1 MSLIE
6 RSYPDIVRDLLTNL
20 TQGVSREVHRVTYD
34 ATARPL
40 VPPEVVLARR
50 PVRRVSLVTGFVAA
64 AAADEPPIPY
74 TFTLNDYELVGSTG
88 DPDDLNTIRFLPFG
102 RLPAPDTDITVN
114 YYPRTTERL
123 PITDL
128 NVGSVARTLV
138 EALSKELAL
147 LYAQLNLAYD
157 SAFVE
162 TAAGASLDR
171 VVALL
176 SYERFRAGRP
186 VGTVVF
192 RRRGTVG
199 NITIPA
205 GTPVT
210 DAEDKVRYETVDTYT
225 MLAGESVAEVRVRG
239 ASAITPPVEAG
250 KLTVIQRAIAG
261 IDSVINERP
270 TTRAAEDESDE
281 DLRGRVRSALIAS
294 NKGTVASLTHG
305 LLQMPQVRGVKIDE
319 MPNGVAGEIR
329 VSVSLTDPAAGGTLP
344 QAVAD
349 RIEELRPAGI
359 RVLSGVAEGVQLAAQ
374 VQLVL
379 AGGLLLPAEIEA
391 VHRQVQ
397 DTLAQQI
404 ARRGVG
410 ETVRVGPL
418 VAAIL
423 ADERIV
429 DVTLALSVKG
439 QGAGQAGVDF
449 QPPSDALAR
458 LDPADVV
465 FAPDLFDQPAGAAGQ
480 VTPVAVDALIPA
492 QPLTGV
498 PIETVQSQIQARLA
512 AFFGQLAA
520 GATVESDTLLAH
532 LRDDTKYAIDP
543 LRLVVTLTTPSQ
555 FVQIAQGGQ
564 AFQVLP
570 QHRFTL
576 ASVQVTA

>member
-1 MSLIE
+1 MSFID
-6 RSYPDIVRDLLTNL
+6 RTYPDIVRDLLTNL
-20 TQGVSREVHRVTYD
+20 TQGVSQEVHHVAYNP
-34 ATARPL
+34 TARPL
-40 VPPEVVLARR
+40 VPPEIVLGRR
-50 PVRRVSLVTGFVAA
+50 PVRRVSLVSGFIVGS
-64 AAADEPPIPY
+64 AADKAHVPY
-74 TFTLNDYELVGSTG
+74 TFTLNDYELVGSTT
-88 DPDDLNTIRFLPFG
+88 DPEDLNTIRFLPFG
-102 RLPAPDTDITVN
+102 KLPAPNTDVTVN

-138 EALSKELAL
+138 EAMSKELAV

-162 TAAGASLDR
+162 TATGVSLER

-176 SYERFRAGRP
+176 SYQRFKADRP

-205 GTPVT
+205 ATPIT
-210 DAEDKVRYETVDTYT
+210 DAQDKIRYETIDTYT

-239 ASAITPPVEAG
+239 STANTPPTEAG

-261 IDSVINERP
+261 IDTVINERP
-270 TTRAAEDESDE
+270 TTRAAEDESDQ

-294 NKGTVASLTHG
+294 NKGTVAALTHG
-305 LLQMPQVRGVKIDE
+305 LLQMPQVRGVKIEE

-329 VSVSLTDPAAGGTLP
+329 VSVSLTDAAPSGTLP
-344 QAVAD
+344 RAVQE

-359 RVLSGVAEGVQLAAQ
+359 RVLQGIAESILLEIR

-379 AGGLLLPAEIEA
+379 AGSSLPPAETEA
-391 VHRQVQ
+391 VHRQVRNIL
-397 DTLAQQI
+397 TQQI
-404 ARRGVG
+404 ARKGVG
-410 ETVRVGPL
+410 EKIRSSPL

-423 ADERIV
+423 SDERIV
-429 DVTLALSVKG
+429 DVTLALNTKG
-439 QGAGQAGVDF
+439 QGAGQPAIDF
-449 QPPSDALAR
+449 QP
-458 LDPADVV
+458 
-465 FAPDLFDQPAGAAGQ
+465 
-480 VTPVAVDALIPA
+480 AVDALVRLEPEDIVFAADTFEQQGGAVGQPVNVEVHAVIPA

-498 PIETVQSQIQARLA
+498 PIDTVQNQIQTRLTI
-512 AFFGQLAA
+512 FFGQLTA
-520 GATVESDTLLAH
+520 GTTVDSETMLTQ

-543 LRLVVTLTTPSQ
+543 LRLLVTLTTSSQ

-570 QHRFTL
+570 NHTFTL
-576 ASVQVTA
+576 ASVKVTA